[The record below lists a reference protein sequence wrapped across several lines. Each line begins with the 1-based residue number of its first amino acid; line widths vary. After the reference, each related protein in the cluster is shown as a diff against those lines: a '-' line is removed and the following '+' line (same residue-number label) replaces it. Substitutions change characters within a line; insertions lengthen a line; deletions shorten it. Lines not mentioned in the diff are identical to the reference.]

1 MNKHEQARTS
11 TNKHEQA
18 RTITNR
24 HEQSTTFIARVS
36 SLLLS
41 LPLLLLLLLV
51 LPSCTAFEQF
61 ANNMPLTEEEVVR
74 GLRQALEIG
83 SNLAS
88 NKASTIDGFLLNQ
101 AIKIPFPPEAQRV
114 ESTLR
119 DLGFSRL
126 TDDFIVALNRAAEQ
140 ASKDATPIFVDAIRG
155 MTIQDGM
162 RILRGSENEATMF
175 MRNATYD
182 RLVEVFKPTVE
193 RALDATLATKY
204 WTDITTNY
212 NRIPLVQRVN
222 PDLSAYATGKAIDGL
237 FTLVA
242 EEEAKIRRDPAART
256 TELLKRV
263 FGNQSR

>member
-1 MNKHEQARTS
+1 MTNNNYQLGTVSRISALGSRFTS
-11 TNKHEQA
+11 
-18 RTITNR
+18 
-24 HEQSTTFIARVS
+24 
-36 SLLLS
+36 
-41 LPLLLLLLLV
+41 LLLLLFLF
-51 LPSCTAFEQF
+51 LPSCTALEQF
-61 ANNMPLTEEEVVR
+61 ASKKPLTEEEVVK

-88 NKASTIDGFLLNQ
+88 NKASTIDGFLLNPT
-101 AIKIPFPPEAQRV
+101 IKIPFPTEAQRV

-140 ASKDATPIFVDAIRG
+140 AAKDATPIFVDAIRG

-182 RLVEVFKPTVE
+182 RLVDVFKPTVV

-204 WTDITTNY
+204 WADITTQY

-222 PDLSAYATGKAIDGL
+222 PDLSVYATGKAIDGL

-256 TELLKRV
+256 TELLRRV
-263 FGNQSR
+263 FGNQ

>member
-1 MNKHEQARTS
+1 M
-11 TNKHEQA
+11 TNNDDQVNTA
-18 RTITNR
+18 TRF
-24 HEQSTTFIARVS
+24 SLLASRVS
-36 SLLLS
+36 HPASRI
-41 LPLLLLLLLV
+41 LLLLLF
-51 LPSCTAFEQF
+51 LPLGSCTMLEEF
-61 ANNMPLTEEEVVR
+61 AGNVPLSEEEVVR

-83 SNLAS
+83 SDLAS
-88 NKASTIDGFLLNQ
+88 DRASTIDGFLLNP

-126 TDDFIVALNRAAEQ
+126 TDDFVTALNRAAEQ

-162 RILRGSENEATMF
+162 RILRGADNEATMF

-182 RLVEVFKPTVE
+182 RLVDVFKPTVE

-204 WTDITTNY
+204 WTDITTQY

-222 PDLSAYATGKAIDGL
+222 PDLSDYATGKAIDGL
-237 FTLVA
+237 FALVA

-263 FGNQSR
+263 FGARQ

>member
-1 MNKHEQARTS
+1 MTINDYQLDWDSRFPRLVSRVTS
-11 TNKHEQA
+11 
-18 RTITNR
+18 
-24 HEQSTTFIARVS
+24 
-36 SLLLS
+36 
-41 LPLLLLLLLV
+41 LLLLLLLF
-51 LPSCTAFEQF
+51 LPMGSCTVLEDF
-61 ANNMPLTEEEVVR
+61 AGKVPLTEEEVVR

-88 NKASTIDGFLLNQ
+88 NNASTIDGFLLNQ
-101 AIKIPFPPEAQRV
+101 AIRIPFPPEAQRV

-140 ASKDATPIFVDAIRG
+140 ASKDATPIFVEAIRG

-182 RLVEVFKPTVE
+182 RLVEVFKPTVV

-204 WTDITTNY
+204 WTDITTQY

-263 FGNQSR
+263 FGASK

>member
-1 MNKHEQARTS
+1 MIINDYQLDSSQR
-11 TNKHEQA
+11 
-18 RTITNR
+18 ITALV
-24 HEQSTTFIARVS
+24 SRVS
-36 SLLLS
+36 RLALASRFSILVS
-41 LPLLLLLLLV
+41 RFSLLLLLLPLG
-51 LPSCTAFEQF
+51 SCTMLQDF
-61 ANNMPLTEEEVVR
+61 AGNVPLTEEEVVR

-83 SNLAS
+83 SGLAS
-88 NKASTIDGFLLNQ
+88 DKASTIDGFLLNQ

-119 DLGFSRL
+119 DLGFGRL

-162 RILRGSENEATMF
+162 RILRGSDNEATMF

-182 RLVEVFKPTVE
+182 RLVDVFKPTVE

-242 EEEAKIRRDPAART
+242 DEEAKIRRDPAART

-263 FGNQSR
+263 FGSNQ